1 MSYTID
7 TQRSKAIRKMMKNK
21 TITIPTSEFSSYT
34 LSHLASDIKVRFVN
48 VDDGIFYVD
57 YGVEVSYTFDH
68 GVTDYVKKRLPVL
81 VRNEVRANSK
91 VRKFFKLYLMNF
103 GVKTSHIKSI
113 KIKSNEIKINSNEAK
128 S

>member
-21 TITIPTSEFSSYT
+21 TITIPASEFSSYT
-34 LSHLASDIKVRFVN
+34 LSNLVSDIKVRFVN
-48 VDDGIFYVD
+48 VDNGIFYVD
-57 YGVEVSYTFDH
+57 YGVEVSYTFSP
-68 GVTDYVKKRLPVL
+68 GLTDYVKGRLSKL
-81 VRNEVRANSK
+81 VRNEVRCHSK

-103 GVKTSHIKSI
+103 GVKLSHVKSI
-113 KIKSNEIKINSNEAK
+113 KIKSNEAK

>member
-7 TQRSKAIRKMMKNK
+7 TQRSKAIRKMMNNK

-34 LSHLASDIKVRFVN
+34 LSNLVSDIQIRFVN
-48 VDDGIFYVD
+48 VDNGIFYVD
-57 YGVEVSYTFDH
+57 YGVEVSYTFPPE
-68 GVTDYVKKRLPVL
+68 VTDYVKRRLPKL
-81 VRNEVRANSK
+81 VRNEVRTNSK

-113 KIKSNEIKINSNEAK
+113 KIKSNEAK

>member
-7 TQRSKAIRKMMKNK
+7 TQRSKAIRKMMNNK

-34 LSHLASDIKVRFVN
+34 LSNLASDIKVRFVN
-48 VDDGIFYVD
+48 VDNGIFYVD
-57 YGVEVSYTFDH
+57 YGVEVSYTLSP
-68 GVTDYVKKRLPVL
+68 GITDYAKKRLPIL
-81 VRNEVRANSK
+81 VRNEVRSNSK

-103 GVKTSHIKSI
+103 GVKLSHIKSI
-113 KIKSNEIKINSNEAK
+113 KIKSNEAK

>member
-7 TQRSKAIRKMMKNK
+7 PQRSKAIRKMMKNK

-34 LSHLASDIKVRFVN
+34 LSNLVSNMEVRFVN
-48 VDDGIFYVD
+48 VDNGIFYVD
-57 YGVEVSYTFDH
+57 YGVEVSVTFLPE
-68 GVTDYVKKRLPVL
+68 VSEYVKRRLPKL
-81 VRNEVRANSK
+81 IRNEVRTNPK

-103 GVKTSHIKSI
+103 GVKLSHIKPI
-113 KIKSNEIKINSNEAK
+113 KIKVNEAK